1 MIRHLAVAA
10 LFGMLCTLAVA
21 QDSGSVLRGR
31 VVDPDGRPVT
41 RLEADVT
48 LKDAAGHTYTGRVAR
63 DGSYQVNRLP
73 AGTYGIDLDM
83 PTRLY
88 EHYSRAGV
96 VVAGNGPTVLELRL
110 SWGMNLGTVADD
122 PLLQGADL
130 RAKTRNVDGPVP
142 RTPDG
147 RPDLSGIWSNIGD
160 AYVGAAPMQPWAQAL
175 YDEWKKIKQDNPGA
189 YCLPQSGLMTL
200 TNYPYKFVQTPTL
213 IVQLVEDMAIS
224 DRQIFLDGRKHP
236 DPDAWNPSW
245 YGHSIGHWEGDT
257 LVVDTTG
264 FNESTPGFGIHTE
277 ALHLIEK
284 YTRTSYGRM
293 DIEITA
299 EDPQAYTG
307 PWVRKRQAGLVE
319 GSEIVEFLC
328 AEGKPTQAATRAPWK
343 ARP

>member
-1 MIRHLAVAA
+1 MISRLSAA
-10 LFGMLCTLAVA
+10 MFLGVLSTLASA
-21 QDSGSVLRGR
+21 QDSGGALSGR

-41 RLEADVT
+41 RPEAQITV
-48 LKDAAGHTYTGRVAR
+48 KDAAGRQFTGRVAR
-63 DGSYQVNRLP
+63 DGTYQVRKLP
-73 AGTYGIDLDM
+73 AGTYSIDLDM

-88 EHYSRAGV
+88 EHYSRAAV
-96 VVAGNGPTVLELRL
+96 AVAGNAATTLELRL
-110 SWGMNLGTVADD
+110 SWGMNLGTVGDD
-122 PLLQGADL
+122 PLLQGSDL
-130 RAKTRNVDGPVP
+130 RAKTKNINGPVP
-142 RTPDG
+142 RMPDG

-160 AYVGAAPMQPWAQAL
+160 AYAGAAPMQPWAQSL
-175 YDEWKKIKQDNPGA
+175 YDEWMKIKQDNPGA

-200 TNYPYKFVQTPTL
+200 TNYPYKFVQTPKL

-224 DRQIFLDGRKHP
+224 HRQIFMDGRGHP

-277 ALHLIEK
+277 SLHITEK

-293 DIEITA
+293 NIEITA
-299 EDPQAYTG
+299 EDPKAYTG
-307 PWVRKRQAGLVE
+307 PWVRERQAGLVE
-319 GSEIVEFLC
+319 DSEIVEFLC